1 MGIYAHSVGP
11 KEIITQTPNIDAS
24 MNVFEV
30 KNRVERIG
38 VFGHVGNENLGDE
51 AIISA
56 VIQNIK
62 SRCPKAQIY
71 GFTCNPADTE
81 KRHNITAFPI
91 RRLGNPTRSSKES
104 PTSKSSE
111 TLPMF
116 RERIKSRLK
125 SLPVVWVS
133 LKAIKKSW
141 KILFG
146 MFGVVCEPKF
156 LVQCYRNL
164 KGIDLLIIAGSQ
176 QLIDY
181 VGGPWAHPYT
191 LFKWVLLAR
200 AVKAKVAFVS
210 VGAGPIRSSLGRFFA
225 TNSLLLANYH
235 SYRDETSRAFV
246 ETLGVSGPNM
256 VFPDLVYSLQ
266 VDAPARTRSGGP
278 CLPIV
283 GINPVPFSDE
293 QYWLGANAQQY
304 DIYIDKLASFAL
316 WVIQRGYRV
325 LFFPTQLHLDP
336 PVIADIKKVMQAK
349 TNSDI
354 EQSIVDEPIHS
365 FDDLVSAI
373 RLTDIVVATR
383 FHGVVIPYLLN
394 RPVLG
399 IAYQKKTM
407 DLMAQMGQ
415 SDYVVDIIS
424 FDVDSLKTRFISM
437 ESRSSAIK
445 DEIQRKQPAFKQAL
459 QNQYDQVVHLISGES
474 EGVLA
479 RAV

>member
-1 MGIYAHSVGP
+1 VGIYDHSVGP
-11 KEIITQTPNIDAS
+11 KEIITEILNLCAS
-24 MNVFEV
+24 MNSFEV
-30 KNRVERIG
+30 KNPIRRIG

-62 SRCPKAQIY
+62 LRCPKAQIY

-104 PTSKSSE
+104 PTSKGSE

-116 RERIKSRLK
+116 REQIKSRLK

-141 KILFG
+141 EILVG
-146 MFGVVCEPKF
+146 MVCELNF

-191 LFKWVLLAR
+191 LFKWVLLAK

-210 VGAGPIRSSLGRFFA
+210 VGAGPIRSSLGKCFA
-225 TNSLLLANYH
+225 RNSLRLANYR
-235 SYRDETSRAFV
+235 SYRDETSRAYV

-278 CLPIV
+278 FLPIV
-283 GINPVPFSDE
+283 GINPVPFLDE
-293 QYWLGANAQQY
+293 QHWLGANAQQY
-304 DIYIDKLASFAL
+304 EIYINKLASFAL
-316 WVIQRGYRV
+316 WVIQRGYRI
-325 LFFPTQLHLDP
+325 LFFPTQLYLDP
-336 PVIADIKKVMQAK
+336 PVIADIKSVMQAK

-354 EQSIVDEPIHS
+354 EQSIVDEPIRS

-373 RLTDIVVATR
+373 RMTDIVVATR
-383 FHGVVIPYLLN
+383 FHGVVIPYVLN

-399 IAYQKKTM
+399 IAYQKKTI

-415 SDYVVDIIS
+415 SDYVVDITS
-424 FDVDSLKTRFISM
+424 FDVDSLKTRFISL

-445 DEIQRKQPAFKQAL
+445 DEIKWKQSAFKQAL
-459 QNQYDQVVHLISGES
+459 QNQFDQVMHLMSGES